1 MLFGFILSCFFFL
14 DMASHHFNMVDSDD
28 ITIVMIEGK
37 AFLAEVDDKGVV
49 LHKYMEVKDFDERGD
64 DLKNQI
70 ERAKQNYLEIKER
83 EKDQI
88 RFLQYDY
95 VDGEVRGLA
104 NAHLDDLVTHYNNT
118 YANQIVI
125 TFGKRPGNED
135 LLKEKERLLIAALEE
150 RHVPKENIKVL
161 YKWDRGPEPTQFI
174 KIKTGLRDLVQL

>member
-1 MLFGFILSCFFFL
+1 MLLGLLLSFFFL
-14 DMASHHFNMVDSDD
+14 DMASHHFNVAEADD
-28 ITIVMIEGK
+28 ITIIVIEGK

-49 LHKYMEVKDFDERGD
+49 MHKYMEIKDYDRSE
-64 DLKNQI
+64 KNLGKQI
-70 ERAKQNYLEIKER
+70 ERAKQSYLEIKER

-95 VDGEVRGLA
+95 VDGKVKGLA
-104 NAHLDDLVTHYNNT
+104 SGHLDDLVLHYNNT

-125 TFGKRPGNED
+125 TFGKRPGNEEI
-135 LLKEKERLLIAALEE
+135 LKEKENLLITALED
-150 RHVPKENIKVL
+150 RDVPKENIKVL